1 MMKDLK
7 ILLVREFN
15 FLKRDIRK
23 EYNFFMTF
31 SFKNYIKRLFFPKDY
46 RYLIIIL
53 RIVTLYIVFRFIFD
67 IIFLICWVVFN
78 FYFVILDR
86 IFNSFRNLTYFF
98 FGQTIISRFFFRL
111 INIVRYVVLLIFF
124 VNIYEDFKRKKL
136 PLWGYI
142 LDKLF
147 DLSIIILRKRIK
159 FRYIFYPILKLLE
172 TIVIFIH
179 LIVSL
184 PFGLLTGIKRIYEF
198 FYMNFFLNW
207 YLQFKIMKLVMK
219 LNMSERSLLNDVLLI
234 HTSLDLQKLGYVAP
248 KADAAS
254 KGFGWYRYLLYCKKF
269 YKAEIKPFPVNSETI
284 DIYLLLR
291 DLVRDTRYQRKPLR
305 YFDSFVIMFPYSYI
319 VPIYLFFVNLFRGFL
334 YFLYSLFIPFYPI
347 CFFIIFLKSSYDYLH
362 HCYMLTVK
370 DFDSKIAKQRIR
382 ELQTE
387 KMRRY
392 IYSWIDWINANR
404 KKYSF
409 KRNKKTSKKK

>member
-1 MMKDLK
+1 MKDLRN
-7 ILLVREFN
+7 LLAREYN

-31 SFKNYIKRLFFPKDY
+31 SFKNYIKFLFFPKDY
-46 RYLIIIL
+46 GYFLVFL
-53 RIVTLYIVFRFIFD
+53 RIITLYIVFRFIFD
-67 IIFLICWVVFN
+67 FIFLICWIIFD

-86 IFNSFRNLTYFF
+86 IFNSYRNLVYFF
-98 FGQTIISRFFFRL
+98 FGQNIISRFFIRL
-111 INIVRYVVLLIFF
+111 INFIRYFILFIFF
-124 VNIYEDFKRKKL
+124 VRIYEDFKRRKL

-159 FRYIFYPILKLLE
+159 FRYIFYPILKILE
-172 TIVIFIH
+172 TIVVLIH

-184 PFGLLTGIKRIYEF
+184 PLGLVFLIKKIYEF
-198 FYMNFFLNW
+198 FYMNFFLVW
-207 YLQFKIMKLVMK
+207 YSQYKIMRLVMR
-219 LNMSERSLLNDVLLI
+219 LNMSERSLLNDVLLF

-248 KADAAS
+248 KVDVAS
-254 KGFGWYRYLLYCKKF
+254 KSFGWYRYLLYCKKF
-269 YKAEIKPFPVNSETI
+269 YKAEIKPFSVNSETI

-319 VPIYLFFVNLFRGFL
+319 VPIYFFFVNLFRGFL
-334 YFLYSLFIPFYPI
+334 FFFYSLFIPFFP
-347 CFFIIFLKSSYDYLH
+347 FFFLILVLKYSYDHLHYCYL
-362 HCYMLTVK
+362 LTAK
-370 DFDSKIAKQRIR
+370 DYDLKVAKQRRR

-409 KRNKKTSKKK
+409 KRKKKTSNKK